1 MAKRPGRRGAID
13 DADQPTLA
21 FDDDV
26 GMEALRRSLPEDV
39 VREDPWPDEQS
50 ALRAEASR
58 PARPFPF
65 RDDLTRRSRGLWLQR
80 PILDLHSALRRRLSG
95 TQWRLDG
102 VRIALAVI
110 REVAVQGTFDE
121 GPTWIELCRIAI
133 RAVREQIPT
142 APADLVTELAQ
153 SVVSALEARDEEDR
167 RFCMS
172 AYDHEA
178 GGVVDVTFTYLGYV
192 RDVNDDLRYRATD
205 QAIFVYGALADH
217 DIQEEIRAI
226 LQRIAEEAI
235 AHGDIGRARQISEQ
249 QRVMAL
255 RIDNNIR
262 RLCIDLKA
270 NPEAVTW
277 GGDVGR
283 QVEHARV
290 HLDQRVRD
298 HGRIRFSLK
307 ERMLVTE
314 DQEVVD
320 DMAEFLRA
328 LEKEDASLTQLQSTL
343 MRSHDLF
350 RAGQAG
356 AFRMRRRSS
365 AIAPLAVA
373 ESVLGMSGE
382 ALLTAA
388 EAIVPAFLPP
398 DEQRLADLD
407 RLFAR
412 LIDNVAG
419 LDREDPE
426 PEAIDEADILIEDG
440 HERSLE
446 LEARGQELLGY
457 AVAGRERADLAG
469 IYEIVDALTDDID
482 ERRAVGLACV
492 RAFVEDGAPIG
503 MASAGAEGS
512 FGNDVLSGAHI
523 AFHRSK
529 P

>member
-1 MAKRPGRRGAID
+1 MAKRRGRSGATD
-13 DADQPTLA
+13 ESDQPALA
-21 FDDDV
+21 FDGDV
-26 GMEALRRSLPEDV
+26 GMEALWRSLPDDA
-39 VREDPWPDEQS
+39 VREEPWPDEQT

-58 PARPFPF
+58 PARAFPF
-65 RDDLTRRSRGLWLQR
+65 RDDLTRRSRGLWLQG
-80 PILDLHSALRRRLSG
+80 PILDLHADLRRRLAG
-95 TQWRLDG
+95 TEWRLDG

-121 GPTWIELCRIAI
+121 GPTWVDLCRIAI
-133 RAVREQIPT
+133 RAVREQLPR

-153 SVVSALEARDEEDR
+153 FIVAALEARDMEGR

-178 GGVVDVTFTYLGYV
+178 GGVVDVTFAYLAYV

-262 RLCIDLKA
+262 KLCIDLRA

-277 GGDVGR
+277 DGDVGR

-307 ERMLVTE
+307 ERMLATE

-320 DMAEFLRA
+320 DMADFLGA
-328 LEKEDASLTQLQSTL
+328 LEREDASLTQLQSTL

-350 RAGQAG
+350 RTGQAG
-356 AFRMRRRSS
+356 AFRMRRRSA
-365 AIAPLAVA
+365 AIAPAAVA
-373 ESVLGMSGE
+373 EAVLDMSGD
-382 ALLTAA
+382 AILAA
-388 EAIVPAFLPP
+388 VERIVPAFLPP
-398 DEQRLADLD
+398 EDQRLADLD

-412 LIDNVAG
+412 LIDNLAG
-419 LDREDPE
+419 LDREEPDPE
-426 PEAIDEADILIEDG
+426 PVDDADIPIDDG
-440 HERSLE
+440 HGRSLE
-446 LEARGQELLGY
+446 LEARGQELLGH
-457 AVAGRERADLAG
+457 AVAGRDHADLQG
-469 IYEIVDALTDDID
+469 IYEIIDALTDDVD

-492 RAFVEDGAPIG
+492 RAFVEDGGPIG
-503 MASAGAEGS
+503 MDVAEVDGP
-512 FGNDVLSGAHI
+512 FGNDILSGPNI
-523 AFHRSK
+523 AFRRSK